1 MKKAFKIAYSVLFF
15 AACAAPA
22 AMMPFVG
29 NTAEIE
35 KKELTELPAFINEN
49 GINNDFSTQ
58 FESWFND
65 RIPMRPELLSAA
77 NLIKGEVLNTAS
89 SNVISSGGWLFYD
102 SEKLDYM
109 NTNAMTDA
117 EITAAA
123 VTLSLLEERVTSDGG
138 KFTFVPAPNKASVYG
153 EHMPLCY
160 TRADEN
166 NLTRLSAKLTELG
179 VTYTDLLGALTE
191 AKKSSQVY
199 HARDSHWNN
208 LGAVIGYNEI
218 MNTLGRPH
226 KTYAD
231 ASYTYEQIWRAD
243 LDKLLYP
250 SGGYMDWQY
259 TFDITYS
266 LFRFTS
272 PAGVRDTAQQL
283 AIFMSDKEENDTNIS
298 TQNLNKAP
306 NKSLYMVRD
315 SFGRALLPF
324 MIDNYATANFVRTNR
339 PELTGSFK
347 DKDFVYEIVE
357 RNLKNVIATA
367 PYMFAPER
375 TEMSIPETIP
385 EGGSAE
391 AVLSDEGYAFR
402 LYGSLPED
410 AVSGDGR
417 VYTVFDNGKETHI
430 FEAFPIYE
438 SELLGKDGKNG
449 FSMFIDKK
457 SGLSGEYKLTVIS
470 GGKAFN
476 AGSIQT
482 GANG

>member
-1 MKKAFKIAYSVLFF
+1 MKKGFKIAYSALFF

-22 AMMPFVG
+22 ALMPFIG
-29 NTAEIE
+29 SNAEIE
-35 KKELTELPAFINEN
+35 KKELTELPAFVDEN
-49 GINNDFSTQ
+49 GINTDFSTQ

-77 NLIKGEVLNTAS
+77 NLIKAETLGTAS
-89 SNVISSGGWLFYD
+89 SNVISNNGWLFYD

-117 EITAAA
+117 QITAAA
-123 VTLSLLEERVTSDGG
+123 VTLSLLEEKVVGDGG
-138 KFTFVPAPNKASVYG
+138 RFTFVPAPNKASVYG
-153 EHMPLCY
+153 EYMPLCY
-160 TRADEN
+160 TKASEN
-166 NLTRLSAKLTELG
+166 NLTRLSAKLTEFG
-179 VTYTDLLGALTE
+179 VTHTDLLGALTE
-191 AKKSSQVY
+191 AKKSAQVY

-226 KTYAD
+226 RTYSD
-231 ASYTYEQIWRAD
+231 ASYTYEQVWRAD

-272 PAGVRDTAQQL
+272 PAGVRDTAEQL

-298 TQNLNKAP
+298 TQNMNKAQ

-324 MIDNYATANFVRTNR
+324 MIDNYANANFVRTNR
-339 PELTGSFK
+339 PEAVGSFK

-367 PYMFAPER
+367 PYMYAPER
-375 TEMSIPETIP
+375 SALSTGAVVP
-385 EGGSAE
+385 GGEAE
-391 AVLSDEGYAFR
+391 AVFKDEGYAFR

-410 AVSGDGR
+410 AVSADGR
-417 VYTVFDNGKETHI
+417 VYVLLENGSETRI

-438 SELLGKDGKNG
+438 SELLGGDGKNG

-457 SGLSGEYKLTVIS
+457 AGISGDYTLTVMTA
-470 GGKAFN
+470 GKTYS
-476 AGSIQT
+476 AGTIQT
-482 GANG
+482 GA